1 MSIKES
7 QARFLAR

>member
-7 QARFLAR
+7 